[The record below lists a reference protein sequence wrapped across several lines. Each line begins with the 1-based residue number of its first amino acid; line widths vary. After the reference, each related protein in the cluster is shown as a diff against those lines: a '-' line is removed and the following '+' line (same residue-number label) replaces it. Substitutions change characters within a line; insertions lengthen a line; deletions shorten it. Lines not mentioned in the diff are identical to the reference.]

1 MNCAGCT
8 RLLNEMQQQQR
19 QKFNLTAEAKQ
30 ALKEAILSAIRDPNG
45 EVDQMA
51 LQRAMALGLPKQ
63 AILNATLIARKRDR
77 ENREKRRKHM
87 ILQQQQQQP

>member
-1 MNCAGCT
+1 MNCDGCT
-8 RLLNEMQQQQR
+8 RLINEMQQQQR

-51 LQRAMALGLPKQ
+51 LQRAMAQGLPKQ
-63 AILNATLIARKRDR
+63 SILNASLLARKRFR
-77 ENREKRRKHM
+77 ENREQRGKHM
-87 ILQQQQQQP
+87 LLQQQQP